1 MLTALQG
8 TRSHLGDDMV
18 HVEVQHVVEEV
29 DKLVLLE
36 LAQHLLAEQHGLLH
50 QSKVSTVVG
59 HVTWSPPITAD
70 LLLLRARDEGA
81 PCVLAPAGLLGE
93 GILDCQ
99 R

>member
-8 TRSHLGDDMV
+8 TCDHLGDDMV

-50 QSKVSTVVG
+50 QSEVGMVV
-59 HVTWSPPITAD
+59 T
-70 LLLLRARDEGA
+70 
-81 PCVLAPAGLLGE
+81 
-93 GILDCQ
+93 
-99 R
+99 

>member
-1 MLTALQG
+1 MLVCKDFHWWVVWMRPFLKLPINAFSEYCENYCKIMLTALQG

-50 QSKVSTVVG
+50 QSEVSSV
-59 HVTWSPPITAD
+59 IT
-70 LLLLRARDEGA
+70 
-81 PCVLAPAGLLGE
+81 
-93 GILDCQ
+93 
-99 R
+99 

>member
-8 TRSHLGDDMV
+8 TRSHLGDNMV

-50 QSKVSTVVG
+50 QSEVSTVV
-59 HVTWSPPITAD
+59 T
-70 LLLLRARDEGA
+70 
-81 PCVLAPAGLLGE
+81 
-93 GILDCQ
+93 
-99 R
+99 

>member
-8 TRSHLGDDMV
+8 TCDHLGDDMV

-50 QSKVSTVVG
+50 QSEVSTG
-59 HVTWSPPITAD
+59 SHD
-70 LLLLRARDEGA
+70 LVSANHS
-81 PCVLAPAGLLGE
+81 
-93 GILDCQ
+93 
-99 R
+99 